1 MFNKQFNHSQTSL
14 FDGAD
19 SQVKG
24 HESMSHAAFVEI
36 IRMNQ
41 DDIKNLEIN
50 YRFQTTRFGNTL
62 LASTSLGICYL
73 GFFDHEKD
81 ALSEL
86 KNRFPSGNFTEQVD
100 EFQQNALLFFEN
112 DWSKQKP
119 IQVHLLGTDF
129 QLNVWE
135 MLLKIPL
142 GATVSYGELA
152 TALQMPNGS
161 RAVGTAI
168 GKNPIAYLIPCHR
181 VVQTSGALGGYM
193 WGLDR
198 KKEILMWERSLIF
211 KS

>member
-14 FDGAD
+14 FDGVD
-19 SQVKG
+19 SQVQG
-24 HESMSHAAFVEI
+24 HESMSHDAFVEI

-41 DDIKNLEIN
+41 DDIKNLKIN
-50 YRFQTTRFGNTL
+50 YTFQTTRFGNTL
-62 LASTSLGICYL
+62 FASTSFGICYL
-73 GFFDHEKD
+73 GFIDHEKD

-86 KNRFPSGNFTEQVD
+86 KNRFPSGIFIEQVD
-100 EFQQNALLFFEN
+100 EFQQNALLFLEN
-112 DWSKQKP
+112 DWSKLKP

-135 MLLKIPL
+135 MLLKIPV
-142 GATVSYGELA
+142 GALVSYGELA

-181 VVQTSGALGGYM
+181 VVQASGALGGYM

-198 KKEILMWERSLIF
+198 KKEILLWESSLFF